1 MPKRSAGMPK
11 YWMNTNGAA
20 ARYEKNAP
28 NENMKTSAGPTN
40 RRLRASGSILASA
53 LPMEPMR
60 AWAGCDS
67 SRNSEAVTMQHTAWA
82 ASSQRIQ
89 SHDAATSSQPP
100 ASGARIGAAP
110 ITSIMSES
118 TCADWMASKRSRIT
132 ARTTTMID
140 EPPKVLAEEGSAQHR

>member
-28 NENMKTSAGPTN
+28 NENMKTSAGPTD

-60 AWAGCDS
+60 AWTGCDS
-67 SRNSEAVTMQHTAWA
+67 SRNSEAVTMQNTAYA
-82 ASSQRIQ
+82 ASSQKIQ
-89 SHDAATSSQPP
+89 CHDAATSSQPP

-110 ITSIMSES
+110 TPSTMRES
-118 TCADWMASKRSRIT
+118 TRAHW
-132 ARTTTMID
+132 
-140 EPPKVLAEEGSAQHR
+140 EGAEGGRGPGP